1 MEIFYLLIFFNLLVA
16 FFKFRRNSDLLMYF
30 IFLIMLLIAGNYIFS
45 FIVLF
50 SVNSSEKTIKIIS
63 DISFL
68 ITPIL
73 CLIYVS
79 SIPFYVGDDGLSRFE
94 YLKYRKKIKEIK
106 KLDDLKQL
114 LEFGKIINKRKE
126 KYYYTK
132 EDFIDELFFWKKK
145 E

>member
-114 LEFGKIINKRKE
+114 FEFGKIINKRKE